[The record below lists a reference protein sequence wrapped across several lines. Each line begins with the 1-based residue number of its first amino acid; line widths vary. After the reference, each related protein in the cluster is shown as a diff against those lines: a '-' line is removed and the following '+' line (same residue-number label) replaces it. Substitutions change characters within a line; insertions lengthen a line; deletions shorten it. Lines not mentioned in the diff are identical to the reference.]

1 MPGFDGTGPRGMGPM
16 TGGGRGLCSPWGR
29 GAAFRRGIAPLYPEV
44 PYTPYRGFGAM
55 PYRAT
60 APWAAPSA
68 YQMTREQELDF
79 LRSEAEAVKEQVKN
93 IEARIG
99 ELETEGS

>member
-16 TGGGRGLCSPWGR
+16 SGGGRGLCVPRGR

-44 PYTPYRGFGAM
+44 PYAPHRGFGAM

-60 APWAAPSA
+60 APCAAPLA
-68 YQMTREQELDF
+68 CQMTREQELG
-79 LRSEAEAVKEQVKN
+79 LLKEEAQATREQLEQL
-93 IEARIG
+93 EARINELTAG
-99 ELETEGS
+99 E

>member
-44 PYTPYRGFGAM
+44 PYAPYRGGAM
-55 PYRAT
+55 PYGAT
-60 APWAAPSA
+60 APWEAPFA
-68 YQMTREQELDF
+68 PQMTREQELGLLKQDAQATREQ
-79 LRSEAEAVKEQVKN
+79 LEQIEVRINKLTAEQ
-93 IEARIG
+93 
-99 ELETEGS
+99 